1 MQEKEAV
8 VDIEEYGYDLPGVQ
22 TLLSQLEG
30 VEVRGSVMK
39 QCQKSINGKIKGG

>member
-30 VEVRGSVMK
+30 VEVREAAKK
-39 QCQKSINGKIKGG
+39 QMEIKDINGIKGS